1 MGEVGRGGLRN
12 KRRNNRHGCY
22 VLSWKDKSLL
32 IWVVGKKLHY
42 WQEDRICGRGDIS
55 HIGPVHSITVGGCF
69 SWAVYNNTCALYF
82 PQINGNVK
90 GATQDGCHRQV
101 NLSTAEQRH
110 AGQGEAE
117 GGPFRGDELDGFL
130 LEQSQS
136 RSSDVSLYLLWADC
150 VLRICFFFFFFC
162 KK

>member
-1 MGEVGRGGLRN
+1 MWGGRLRN
-12 KRRNNRHGCY
+12 KRRNNRQDCY

-42 WQEDRICGRGDIS
+42 WQEDRICGRGNIS
-55 HIGPVHSITVGGCF
+55 HIWPVHSITVGGWF

-101 NLSTAEQRH
+101 NLSTAEQRRT
-110 AGQGEAE
+110 GQGEVQ
-117 GGPFRGDELDGFL
+117 GPFPRWSTGRFAFGAK
-130 LEQSQS
+130 S
-136 RSSDVSLYLLWADC
+136 
-150 VLRICFFFFFFC
+150 VLRLRCLTLFYFSVIVSRKIGCFL
-162 KK
+162 